1 MTRTPGGVQTHNTQ
15 RFKTTELQ
23 VWPEIKQMP
32 ELTNSTFSPS
42 PEMTVRAS
50 QLADR
55 GHPAV
60 IRLVQRGMAS
70 HEEGDFAQCYP
81 SEISVIDY

>member
-1 MTRTPGGVQTHNTQ
+1 
-15 RFKTTELQ
+15 
-23 VWPEIKQMP
+23 MP

-42 PEMTVRAS
+42 PEMTVIAF

-60 IRLVQRGMAS
+60 IRLAQRDMAS

-81 SEISVIDY
+81 CEISVTDY